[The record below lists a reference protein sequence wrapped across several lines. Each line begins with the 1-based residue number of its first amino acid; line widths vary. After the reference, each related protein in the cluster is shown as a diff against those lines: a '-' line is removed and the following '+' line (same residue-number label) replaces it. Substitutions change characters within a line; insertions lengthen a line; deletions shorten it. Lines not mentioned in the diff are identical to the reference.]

1 MSNVYRFVGSIK
13 DAINDGN
20 VTTKI
25 ILSDNTQMLVP
36 DNMGNGMVFDINPS
50 TGTTI
55 KLNGVEYQKGNNVA
69 WVKPESG
76 NGYFDELGMN
86 IDVSE
91 IAQLRQDV
99 TDIQNQLNSYYKTVE
114 ISAGNSWDSRS
125 LTSGIYQFSSTIRI
139 AQTNYKLS
147 TFIVAINTG
156 EVINSDVTDISGNFA
171 DYWEIDESSYYL
183 KLKASVSATRS
194 QKINIHKI
202 GEIYV

>member
-36 DNMGNGMVFDINPS
+36 DDMGNGMVFDINPS

-99 TDIQNQLNSYYKTVE
+99 DNIKEQLDSYYKTE
-114 ISAGNSWDSRS
+114 IINSSWTSAQISK
-125 LTSGIYQFSSTIRI
+125 GIYQLSSVVGNA
-139 AQTNYKLS
+139 AQGLKLS
-147 TFIVAINTG
+147 VFILAFNNGQSQTT
-156 EVINSDVTDISGNFA
+156 DPADISGNFST
-171 DYWEIDESSYYL
+171 YWEFDSDLYL
-183 KLKASVSATRS
+183 KPKGMSSGTRTLS
-194 QKINIHKI
+194 IHKI
-202 GEIYV
+202 GDI

>member
-1 MSNVYRFVGSIK
+1 MSNVYRFAGSIK

-36 DNMGNGMVFDINPS
+36 DDMGNGMVFDINPS

-55 KLNGVEYQKGNNVA
+55 KLNGIEYQKGNNVA

-99 TDIQNQLNSYYKTVE
+99 DDIKDQLNSYYKTVE
-114 ISAGNSWDSRS
+114 IPASNSWDSRS
-125 LTSGIYQFSSTIRI
+125 LTSGIYQFSCLVSAMSSATMSIFTLAFDNNGGCLI
-139 AQTNYKLS
+139 DTPID
-147 TFIVAINTG
+147 T
-156 EVINSDVTDISGNFA
+156 SGNFNT
-171 DYWEIDESSYYL
+171 YWEID
-183 KLKASVSATRS
+183 SVSYLLKTKSALTGRDR
-194 QKINIHKI
+194 KLNIHKI
-202 GEIYV
+202 GDI